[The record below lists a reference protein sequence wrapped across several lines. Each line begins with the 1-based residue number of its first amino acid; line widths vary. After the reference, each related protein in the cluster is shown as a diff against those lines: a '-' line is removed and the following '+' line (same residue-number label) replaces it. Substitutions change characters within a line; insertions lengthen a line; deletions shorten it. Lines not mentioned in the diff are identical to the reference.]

1 MRLSKIKLAGFKT
14 FVDPTTVTLPR
25 QLSGVVGPNG
35 CGKSNIID
43 AVRWVMGES
52 SAKNLRGDELTDVI
66 FNGSSTRK
74 PVGTAMIELIFD
86 NSDGTVGG
94 EYAAFNEISIK
105 RVMSRDGTSQYSL
118 NNTRC
123 RRKDITRVF
132 LGTGLGA
139 RSYSIIEQ
147 GMISR
152 VVEAKPE
159 ELRVYIEEAAGIS
172 KYKDRRRETSNRIKH
187 TRENL
192 ERLNDLRDEVAKQLR
207 HLQRQAKVA
216 EKYKTHKDDQRRLNA
231 ELIVLRLSQMQ
242 DRQVVEARLTAEK
255 ENELEAAIAR
265 QRAFEAKIEKS
276 RAQHADQS
284 ETFNGV
290 QESYYK
296 LGAEIARIEQFIQH
310 TRELKQRQQADLD
323 ECSET
328 LEELAQRVDQ
338 DTQRVTELDRS
349 LGDLA
354 PGWETL
360 RGKAE
365 KSEAAY
371 QQAEAAMAAWRRDW
385 EGTQKEVS
393 ELSQRVSVEQTRI
406 EHQESQITTLVT
418 RQKRLEVE
426 RRELSV
432 DELNAEIATFNN
444 NEGMTR
450 TQLDSAK
457 ASLEQIVS
465 EIHQAREAERTLT
478 AGLDAARARLQQSKG
493 RLASL
498 EALQQDALLSG
509 ESSEQ
514 WLENN
519 ALSDNPRLANS
530 LNVDSGWERAVETV
544 LGDYLEAVCVDR
556 LDTLGEALGH
566 VEGARVT
573 LVEAASGAQSAA
585 QPGSLLDKVQGSSV
599 AASLLSRVRIA
610 SSLHEALSL
619 RASLADGESAITA
632 DGVWVGRDWLR
643 INRDEASS
651 EGGVLVREQEIR
663 ALAQECE
670 SVGREAESLATQH
683 EQARTRLRELESQRD
698 AQQDVVNQTH
708 RAHVDILAGL
718 AARRRQFEEVTS
730 RVSSLA
736 ADADDVAAQ
745 ITQTD
750 ETLAASRKRR
760 DEASA
765 QLDQIEG
772 QRARLG
778 DQQSVVRT
786 ALEQARSRY
795 EDDRR
800 AAHEVEVKLE
810 SQKSAHESLS
820 ENLERQREQMARLT
834 ERRDALTESIAN
846 ADQPLAAHQVDLSA
860 QLEQRL
866 TVESALA
873 EARRELE
880 SIDERLRNEVEK
892 RNAAEAEVG
901 DCREAVAA
909 VRISAQEIKV
919 RQDTLLERFA
929 ETGMD
934 LDTIRAELPET
945 ADVETWEEN
954 LQKLEER
961 IGRLGPIN
969 LAAIDEHRESSE
981 RKEYLD
987 AQYNDLTEALDTL
1000 EKAIAKIDR
1009 ETRTRF
1015 KETFDQVNQ
1024 GFQRLFPKL
1033 FGGGHAYLELSDTDL
1048 LNAGVSVMARPPGKR
1063 NSTIHLLSG
1072 GEKALT
1078 AVSLV
1083 FAIFELNPAPFCM
1096 LDEVDAPL
1104 DDANV
1109 NRFCNILREMS
1120 DRVQFIF
1127 ITHNKA
1133 TIALADHLLGVTMQ
1147 EAGVSRL
1154 VSVDVDEAIEMA
1166 QAS

>member
-25 QLSGVVGPNG
+25 NLSGVVGPNG

-66 FNGSSTRK
+66 FNGSSSRK
-74 PVGTAMIELIFD
+74 PVGSATIELIFD
-86 NSDGTVGG
+86 NSDGTIGG
-94 EYAAFNEISIK
+94 EYAGFAEISIK
-105 RVMSRDGTSQYSL
+105 RVMTRDGTSQYSL

-152 VVEAKPE
+152 VVDAKPE

-192 ERLNDLRDEVAKQLR
+192 DRLNDLRDEVTKQLR

-216 EKYKTHKDDQRRLNA
+216 ERYKNFKDEQRKLNA
-231 ELIVLRLSQMQ
+231 ELIVLRLADMQ
-242 DRQVVEARLTAEK
+242 DRQAVEARLTAEK
-255 ENELEAAIAR
+255 ENELEAAIAS
-265 QRAFEAKIEKS
+265 QRSFESKIEKS
-276 RAQHADQS
+276 RAEHAEQS

-296 LGAEIARIEQFIQH
+296 LGAEIARIEQFIKH
-310 TRELKQRQQADLD
+310 TRDLKQRQQADLD
-323 ECSET
+323 ECSEA
-328 LEELAQRVDQ
+328 LEELGVRVES
-338 DTQRVTELDRS
+338 DTQRVAELDRS
-349 LGDLA
+349 VGELA
-354 PGWETL
+354 PRWEVLGT
-360 RGKAE
+360 KAGE
-365 KSEAAY
+365 SNAAY
-371 QQAEAAMAAWRRDW
+371 QEAEQAMGKWRSDW
-385 EGTQKEVS
+385 QEVQKEANTHG
-393 ELSQRVSVEQTRI
+393 QRLSVEQTRI
-406 EHQESQITTLVT
+406 EHQESQISTLVT
-418 RQKRLEVE
+418 RQQRLEVE

-432 DELNAEIATFNN
+432 DELNAEVATL
-444 NEGMTR
+444 
-450 TQLDSAK
+450 TQTEVVK
-457 ASLEQIVS
+457 
-465 EIHQAREAERTLT
+465 REALTTSKSNLTRVVESISSARDRDRELT
-478 AGLDAARARLQQSKG
+478 AGLDSARARLQQKKG

-498 EALQQDALLSG
+498 EALQQDALVTG
-509 ESSEQ
+509 EGSEQ
-514 WLENN
+514 WLAQNH
-519 ALSDNPRLANS
+519 LTDRPRLATQ
-530 LNVDSGWERAVETV
+530 LKVEAGWERAVETV

-556 LDTLGEALGH
+556 FDSLSGSLANLDGG
-566 VEGARVT
+566 RVT
-573 LVEAASGAQSAA
+573 LVE
-585 QPGSLLDKVQGSSV
+585 QGSSGSAAADSLLGKVHGSATAQSLLAPVRV
-599 AASLLSRVRIA
+599 AATLSD
-610 SSLHEALSL
+610 ALDMRSNL
-619 RASLADGESAITA
+619 GHGESVVTR
-632 DGVWVGRDWLR
+632 DGVWLGRDWLR
-643 INRDEASS
+643 VNRDEASR

-663 ALAQECE
+663 GLSEECDALT
-670 SVGREAESLATQH
+670 REVATLVEQH
-683 EQARTRLRELESQRD
+683 EQARQQLRELEQRRD
-698 AQQDVVNQTH
+698 EQQDQVNQTH

-718 AARRRQFEEVTS
+718 EARRRQFDEVTT
-730 RVSSLA
+730 RVSTLA
-736 ADADDVAAQ
+736 ADADDLSQ
-745 ITQTD
+745 Q
-750 ETLAASRKRR
+750 LKRAE
-760 DEASA
+760 EALSTA
-765 QLDQIEG
+765 REQHDQ
-772 QRARLG
+772 A
-778 DQQSVVRT
+778 RT
-786 ALEQARSRY
+786 ALASVEDRRSRLDDRQAATREHLERTRSQY

-800 AAHEVEVKLE
+800 SAHEVEVKLE
-810 SQKSAHESLS
+810 SQRSSHTSLS
-820 ENLERQREQMARLT
+820 ENLERQREQMARLV
-834 ERRDALTESIAN
+834 ERRDGLTETITN
-846 ADQPLAAHQVDLSA
+846 ADQPLETHQQELTAH
-860 QLEQRL
+860 LENRL
-866 TVESALA
+866 TVENSLA
-873 EARRELE
+873 EARRVLE
-880 SIDERLRNEVEK
+880 SIDERLRSEVEK

-901 DCREAVAA
+901 DRREAVAA

-919 RQDTLLERFA
+919 RRDTLLERFA
-929 ETGMD
+929 ETGLD
-934 LDTIRAELPET
+934 LDTVREGLSEE
-945 ADVETWEEN
+945 ADVENWEETLHN
-954 LQKLEER
+954 LEQK

-969 LAAIDEHRESSE
+969 LAAIDEHKEASE

-1024 GFQRLFPKL
+1024 GFQRIFPKL

-1048 LNAGVSVMARPPGKR
+1048 LNAGVTVMARPPGKR

-1127 ITHNKA
+1127 ITHNKS
-1133 TIALADHLLGVTMQ
+1133 TISLAEQLLGVTMQ

-1154 VSVDVDEAIEMA
+1154 VAVDVDQAIEMA
-1166 QAS
+1166 EAS